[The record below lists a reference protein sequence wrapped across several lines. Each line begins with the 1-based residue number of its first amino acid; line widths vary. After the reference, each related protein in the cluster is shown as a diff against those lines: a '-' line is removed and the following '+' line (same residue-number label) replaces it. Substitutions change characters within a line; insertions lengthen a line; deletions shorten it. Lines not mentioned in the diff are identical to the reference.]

1 MFEPETPLAE
11 HQPEFGLLRDMACLC
26 KFLMTMQTREAELI
40 RRRMDTNSF
49 HRAYQFTFEEG
60 GRKNS
65 WALNTKIELRW
76 EVVGYRG
83 APDKDCADVDV
94 FFGGRNVFFG
104 EGTSTTRL
112 LLRYDW
118 TATDNFLLF
127 FYFPT
132 TFLAH
137 FFLPPPTK
145 SSFFCP
151 TTTLTTFW
159 TNVFK
164 ALSFKARST
173 SRRTWVPPC
182 RPRTTCCI
190 PRNFRIFPAL

>member
-1 MFEPETPLAE
+1 MFEPETPLAQN
-11 HQPEFGLLRDMACLC
+11 QPEFGLLRDMACLC

-94 FFGGRNVFFG
+94 FFGGRNVDA
-104 EGTSTTRL
+104 L
-112 LLRYDW
+112 LL
-118 TATDNFLLF
+118 TA
-127 FYFPT
+127 
-132 TFLAH
+132 
-137 FFLPPPTK
+137 
-145 SSFFCP
+145 
-151 TTTLTTFW
+151 
-159 TNVFK
+159 
-164 ALSFKARST
+164 
-173 SRRTWVPPC
+173 
-182 RPRTTCCI
+182 
-190 PRNFRIFPAL
+190 